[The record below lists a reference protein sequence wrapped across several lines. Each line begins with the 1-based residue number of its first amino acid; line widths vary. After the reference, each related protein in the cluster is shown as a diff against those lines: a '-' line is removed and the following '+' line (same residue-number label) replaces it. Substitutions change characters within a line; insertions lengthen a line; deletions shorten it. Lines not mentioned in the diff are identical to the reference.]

1 MARSARTY
9 QASTENTN
17 SNYVVLTNANLQFR
31 GQPIAIR
38 RDLVITVYPNNELRD
53 SESGS
58 ANTFV
63 FCPPHGTWEVTETFE
78 QVMDLLDATRS

>member
-9 QASTENTN
+9 QAANENTN
-17 SNYVVLTNANLQFR
+17 SNFVTFTNANLQFR

-38 RDLVITVYPNNELRD
+38 RDLIITVYPNNELRD
-53 SESGS
+53 SESGA

-63 FCPPHGTWEVTETFE
+63 FCPPHGTWEVTETFD
-78 QVMDLLDATRS
+78 QVMDQLNAVRS